1 MDSVIFFVLNFIL
14 LLFLR
19 LLIFLFNE
27 LLLVLFLIFREVGS
41 KIGSDLLDEGISDRG
56 SDSEIEFKIKKI
68 ILFKSDFL
76 IYYSC

>member
-1 MDSVIFFVLNFIL
+1 MKSVITFGKF
-14 LLFLR
+14 R
-19 LLIFLFNE
+19 EDSLIFL
-27 LLLVLFLIFREVGS
+27 EVGS

>member
-1 MDSVIFFVLNFIL
+1 MKSVITFGKFRENS
-14 LLFLR
+14 
-19 LLIFLFNE
+19 LIFL
-27 LLLVLFLIFREVGS
+27 EVRS
-41 KIGSDLLDEGISDRG
+41 KIGSDLLDEGISDCG